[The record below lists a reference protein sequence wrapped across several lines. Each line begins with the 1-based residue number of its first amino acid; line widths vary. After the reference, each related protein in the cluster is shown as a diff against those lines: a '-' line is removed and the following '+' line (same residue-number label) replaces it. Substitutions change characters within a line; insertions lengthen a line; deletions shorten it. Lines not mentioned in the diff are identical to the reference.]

1 MERQPNT
8 ENRLYLK
15 LMEEAQERNR
25 LNLINMVSFKDCYV
39 IKTEKPEH
47 LRKRA
52 NWIHKTNLFKSIA
65 INALNFKIIYERDC
79 CDL

>member
-1 MERQPNT
+1 MTQSVSALKDLLSNNTIHMERQPNT

-52 NWIHKTNLFKSIA
+52 
-65 INALNFKIIYERDC
+65 D
-79 CDL
+79 

>member
-1 MERQPNT
+1 VTQSVSALKDLLSNNTIHMERQPNT

-47 LRKRA
+47 LRKR
-52 NWIHKTNLFKSIA
+52 T
-65 INALNFKIIYERDC
+65 D
-79 CDL
+79 